1 MQAHKVTLLV
11 LSINDDLDSDEIK
24 SEIENVRYP
33 NDCISVEVH
42 DIESAEIGEWDD
54 DHPLNQTATAINE
67 WRRLFPSLNAPNTA
81 SSGQE
86 PV

>member
-11 LSINDDLDSDEIK
+11 LSLNDELPADEIK

-42 DIESAEIGEWDD
+42 DIETVEIGEWNDN
-54 DHPLNQTATAINE
+54 HPLNQTEAAINE
-67 WRRLFPSLNAPNTA
+67 WRRLFPSLNAPSKA
-81 SSGQE
+81 
-86 PV
+86 